1 MFESSRL
8 EFSEKFLGNNFA
20 LTDAEDITS
29 RLLNIVG
36 IADLTLLSTLLANRQ
51 KDLEP
56 SF

>member
-8 EFSEKFLGNNFA
+8 EFSEKFLENNFA